1 MFATARKKRKAPN
14 FRGFPSIISAYLGL
28 LCHCE
33 FHRTALDDVGELDA
47 AGLARAAINAL
58 RRLYIDVLL
67 RVVLGC
73 DDELVA
79 AVILLVELDGHFV
92 EDGTAD

>member
-1 MFATARKKRKAPN
+1 MFAIARKKESPEL
-14 FRGFPSIISAYLGL
+14 RGFPCVISACLEL

-33 FHRTALDDVGELDA
+33 FHRATLDNVGELDA
-47 AGLARAAINAL
+47 AGLAWAAIEAF
-58 RRLYIDVLL
+58 RWLYIDVLL

-79 AVILLVELDGHFV
+79 AVILLVELDGHLV